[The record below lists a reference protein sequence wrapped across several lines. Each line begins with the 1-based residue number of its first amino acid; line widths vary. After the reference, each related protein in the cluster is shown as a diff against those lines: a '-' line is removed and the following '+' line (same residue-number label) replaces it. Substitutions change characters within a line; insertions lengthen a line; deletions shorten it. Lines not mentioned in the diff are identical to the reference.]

1 MDSQSSTSSSKFTRH
16 PLNTD
21 SEHTPYDPHLAAE
34 LESRIFVPPDA
45 FMSTLLRLPEDWRT
59 NTNVR
64 GVIDAI
70 RRDDT
75 FQATAKGYLQASSG
89 TGELEVPPRR
99 LYDGMLERVLELTSA
114 DEKRFSHDRSHFLE
128 FAARD
133 EWLDVKQGPQKRTS
147 PKADEDAD
155 DGMDDVSD
163 DNDDQPDDDEEESN
177 DVANRQRMSI
187 RCASMAREI
196 LSMLRSHSLGLLI
209 SPRKAQLLYYD
220 RSAIIISEVF
230 DIVDTHD
237 QPTDISIAML
247 LGFSAIPPN
256 SGLPSFLSQE

>member
-1 MDSQSSTSSSKFTRH
+1 MDSQSSTSSSNSTRH
-16 PLNTD
+16 SLNTD
-21 SEHTPYDPHLAAE
+21 SEHAPYDPHLAAE

-59 NTNVR
+59 NANVR
-64 GVIDAI
+64 GVIDVI

-114 DEKRFSHDRSHFLE
+114 DEKRMSHDRSHFLE
-128 FAARD
+128 FAAHD
-133 EWLDVKQGPQKRTS
+133 EWLDIKQGPQNRTL

-155 DGMDDVSD
+155 DRMDDVSD
-163 DNDDQPDDDEEESN
+163 DDDDEEESN
-177 DVANRQRMSI
+177 DVANRRRMSI
-187 RCASMAREI
+187 RCASIAREI

-220 RSAIIISEVF
+220 RSAIIISEAF

-237 QPTDISIAML
+237 QPTDILIAML

>member
-1 MDSQSSTSSSKFTRH
+1 MDSQSATSSNNSTGYSLD
-16 PLNTD
+16 PD
-21 SEHTPYDPHLAAE
+21 SEHTPYDPYLAAE

-64 GVIDAI
+64 GVIDVI

-114 DEKRFSHDRSHFLE
+114 DEKRMSHDRSHFLE

-133 EWLDVKQGPQKRTS
+133 EWLDVKQGPQQRMS

-155 DGMDDVSD
+155 DGMDDASD
-163 DNDDQPDDDEEESN
+163 DDGNEEESN
-177 DVANRQRMSI
+177 DVANRRRMSI

-220 RSAIIISEVF
+220 RSAIIISETF

-237 QPTDISIAML
+237 QPTDILIAML